1 MKQKHNFNTNATE
14 FHKEQQSMI
23 KSQLTRQMLTMKK
36 NNSITPNLTLK
47 HSQMENPASA
57 FIQAAATYPGEKPRK
72 VPISTS
78 LEESATLT

>member
-1 MKQKHNFNTNATE
+1 
-14 FHKEQQSMI
+14 
-23 KSQLTRQMLTMKK
+23 MLTMKE